1 MKNKLFLVFLSALS
15 VVTVVVISNRED
27 GVKTF
32 PSYKMSS
39 MSGFHLTHKESD
51 EVKWEVTAEKATFPK
66 GNREII
72 LEELIMRIHDEKE
85 MVVKSGNGM
94 YDIEKR
100 NLTMTRPV
108 EIDIEG
114 ALLTT
119 DSLHWNGEKG
129 IISTGDNIEFKG
141 DKFLIE
147 GTGLSAN
154 ITERKIRVFNNV
166 KGTFYR

>member
-1 MKNKLFLVFLSALS
+1 MKNKLFLVFLSAIA

-32 PSYKMSS
+32 PSYKTSS

-51 EVKWEVTAEKATFPK
+51 EVKWEVIAEKASFPK
-66 GNREII
+66 GNKEII
-72 LEELIMRIHDEKE
+72 LEELIMRIYDETE
-85 MVVKSGNGM
+85 MVVRGGNGI

-108 EIDIEG
+108 EVDIEG
-114 ALLTT
+114 AVLTT
-119 DSLHWNGEKG
+119 DSLNWNGEKG
-129 IISTGDNIEFKG
+129 IISTGDSIKFKG

-147 GTGLSAN
+147 GIGLSAN
-154 ITERKIRVFNNV
+154 IADRKIRVFNNV

>member
-1 MKNKLFLVFLSALS
+1 MKNKLFLVFLSAIA

-27 GVKTF
+27 GLKTF
-32 PSYKMSS
+32 PSYKTSS

-51 EVKWEVTAEKATFPK
+51 EVKWEVIAEKATFPEGTK
-66 GNREII
+66 KII

-85 MVVKSGNGM
+85 MVVKSGNGI

-100 NLTMTRPV
+100 DLTMTRLV

-114 ALLTT
+114 AVLTT
-119 DSLHWNGEKG
+119 DSLKWNGEKG
-129 IISTGDNIEFKG
+129 IISTGDNIVFRG

-154 ITERKIRVFNNV
+154 IAERKIRVFKNV